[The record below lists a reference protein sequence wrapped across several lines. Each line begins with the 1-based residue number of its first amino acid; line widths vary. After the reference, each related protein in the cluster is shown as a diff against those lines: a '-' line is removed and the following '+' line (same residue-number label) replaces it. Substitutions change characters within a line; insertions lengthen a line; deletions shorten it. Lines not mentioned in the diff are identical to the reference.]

1 MDQVFS
7 RESKIVIIFL
17 IGSLLFPLTLASLLN
32 ITGNGVRDQL
42 VDDVLQVGGGHL
54 AADDV
59 DHLLADISHLHHQN
73 LGSIFKT
80 INETRTCPAWA

>member
-1 MDQVFS
+1 MS
-7 RESKIVIIFL
+7 
-17 IGSLLFPLTLASLLN
+17 PLTLASLLN

-59 DHLLADISHLHHQN
+59 DHLLADVSHLHHQE
-73 LGSIFKT
+73 LESIYDLIIFFGHT
-80 INETRTCPAWA
+80 PAQPGRRQSSWWTAPACV

>member
-1 MDQVFS
+1 MNFS
-7 RESKIVIIFL
+7 IFSL
-17 IGSLLFPLTLASLLN
+17 TCKSNGSGFLQRKLNHHHLLIIGSLISLLTLASLLN

-59 DHLLADISHLHHQN
+59 DHLLADVPHLHHQ
-73 LGSIFKT
+73 
-80 INETRTCPAWA
+80 E

>member
-1 MDQVFS
+1 MQIKWIRFS
-7 RESKIVIIFL
+7 PRNFNIFE
-17 IGSLLFPLTLASLLN
+17 IDSLTSPLTLASLLN

-59 DHLLADISHLHHQN
+59 DHLLADVPHLHHQG
-73 LGSIFKT
+73 L
-80 INETRTCPAWA
+80 